1 MASGG
6 GDQVNNEELHRVSA
20 DLRDIYSELFM
31 GDDSDEEFEGFTLS
45 DINDNDSDNEESS
58 SDTWIAGDRVPTELN
73 VSGSSGIQ
81 APIPDNP
88 EVIDFVKLFF
98 NDSDFEVLTT
108 ETNRYAKSYLE
119 NATLRQFS
127 RLKRWPAEGITV
139 SDMKCFIACT
149 IAMGLTVQEDLAD
162 YWSTD
167 LVMLT
172 PFYPSTMSRDFFF
185 NILTF
190 FHLSDNANYVVRGQN
205 GYNPLAKLGVVYQNI
220 LDRFKSVYY
229 PGQHVCID
237 EGMIPFRGK
246 VHMRVYTPDKP
257 DKYGLKSYEL
267 CDSSNAY
274 CCIFKLYTGKDDTPV
289 SAHGKTY
296 DLVMELMESY
306 INKGHILYVDNYY
319 SSPQLFLDLFSKGT
333 GATGKYIKNF
343 DQNCETNNLFKNE
356 TNYLF
361 KKFKLF
367 TSATRLVHSRS

>member
-167 LVMLT
+167 PVMLT

-190 FHLSDNANYVVRGQN
+190 FHLSDNANYVVRGEN

-246 VHMRVYTPDKP
+246 VHMRVYAPDKP

-356 TNYLF
+356 TNNLF
-361 KKFKLF
+361 TKFKLF